1 MVIVLNDSWRL
12 EADLMHV
19 GTAMIVEFDT
29 THQGCCCEPLFEQH
43 ISPAPGPHAFG
54 SLPSHAILKVGEGK
68 LL

>member
-1 MVIVLNDSWRL
+1 MVSYTCRSNKVTSTSLIGALYMAAAGMTVICLHMVIVLKDSWRL

-29 THQGCCCEPLFEQH
+29 THQGCM
-43 ISPAPGPHAFG
+43 
-54 SLPSHAILKVGEGK
+54 